1 VIRRVV
7 AHHAEQTRQAS
18 VRARPA
24 PAPGYRPEVL
34 DVLFG
39 NGAS

>member
-1 VIRRVV
+1 VL
-7 AHHAEQTRQAS
+7 AHHDEQTR
-18 VRARPA
+18 RAVERSRPA
-24 PAPGYRPEVL
+24 PAPGYRPEAM